1 MRHEGRARLRPCAH
15 GAPRM
20 TPRVSVVI
28 PLYNKAATV
37 ERALRSIADQTFRDF
52 DVVIVDDGSTDDGA
66 RLAEQFPDERV
77 RVIRQENRGPGA
89 ARNRGVTESAAELV
103 AFLDADDEWLPEF
116 LERSVA
122 LIDVTEPRVAAV
134 VFGFLE
140 GSDRRPTESFWRRNG
155 LQPGPLRLVPSTP
168 APLVV
173 TLLQYMNPWAMLVR
187 RDALSR
193 YGGFYEA
200 GCRYAEDNYLWLK
213 LILNDAVCIAL
224 EPLVWWHSEAS
235 GLSRNLD
242 GARPIEPFFTDPA
255 GLYAACPPAM
265 LPLLRAVLA
274 IRAGKTAAVLSFWG
288 RWREGRSLLR
298 EFSQTSDVRYSWVKI
313 GRLTATPLGAAAGLT
328 IRKALAL
335 KRRTFA

>member
-1 MRHEGRARLRPCAH
+1 
-15 GAPRM
+15 M
-20 TPRVSVVI
+20 TTRVTVVV
-28 PLYNKAATV
+28 PLYNKAATLD
-37 ERALRSIADQTFRDF
+37 RALRSICAQTFEDF

-66 RLAEQFPDERV
+66 ALAEQFPDERI

-89 ARNRGVTESAAELV
+89 ARNRGIAESAAELI

-122 LIDVTEPRVAAV
+122 LLDRSEPRVAAV
-134 VFGFLE
+134 ICGYLE
-140 GSDRRPTESFWRRNG
+140 GPDRRPTESFWRRHG
-155 LQPGPLRLVPSTP
+155 LQAGPLRLVPATP

-173 TLLQYMNPWAMLVR
+173 TLLAYMNPWATVVR
-187 RDALSR
+187 RDALLR

-213 LILNDAVCIAL
+213 LILNEAVCVAF

-235 GLSRNLD
+235 GLSRNLA

-255 GLYAACPPAM
+255 GLYAACPSPM

-288 RWREGRSLLR
+288 RWREGRRLLR
-298 EFSQTSDVRYSWVKI
+298 EFSATSDARYSWVKI
-313 GRLTATPLGAAAGLT
+313 GRLTANPLGAAAGLT
-328 IRKALAL
+328 IRKALAF
-335 KRRTFA
+335 KGR